1 MHRLW
6 TRRNASMQTP
16 KITTTLQHQVYWL
29 AAENPTPSS
38 NVVNRFCLVPSEALK
53 EWTKKWTVPTLT
65 QLLLNIWI
73 KPCASYQKE
82 SNGEVIEWKKAW
94 MVARESILFSFGV
107 QYYGHHQFNFNY
119 VKLVGLKLMPSS
131 ILFIALNLQPL
142 VVVAY
147 LVHTSL
153 HTTSESDWLKKKEK
167 LMLFHLQLTLLL
179 LGWVI

>member
-1 MHRLW
+1 MLC
-6 TRRNASMQTP
+6 SF
-16 KITTTLQHQVYWL
+16 
-29 AAENPTPSS
+29 
-38 NVVNRFCLVPSEALK
+38 VNGFCLVPSDALK

-94 MVARESILFSFGV
+94 WPEKSILFSFGV

-153 HTTSESDWLKKKEK
+153 HTSSESDWLKKKKKK

>member
-1 MHRLW
+1 MPW
-6 TRRNASMQTP
+6 KNEQ
-16 KITTTLQHQVYWL
+16 
-29 AAENPTPSS
+29 
-38 NVVNRFCLVPSEALK
+38 
-53 EWTKKWTVPTLT
+53 KKWTVTTLS

-94 MVARESILFSFGV
+94 WPENQLSSALGV

-131 ILFIALNLQPL
+131 TLFIALNLQPL

-153 HTTSESDWLKKKEK
+153 HTTSESDWLKNQKTHAFSFAADFITIIGMSDLVVGYFSTNLLSMGIWCHKQNWK
-167 LMLFHLQLTLLL
+167 RLMSSKHHLASYIHIHTYSLT
-179 LGWVI
+179 GSKR